1 MNKDF
6 GNMDYAGLEQRITEH
21 AERELAKYREAY
33 PGFAKAV
40 PLLDIHKI
48 TTAITLGC
56 MYSSVSKDQR
66 RVGKSLNF
74 SCLYTPGARWEVPQE
89 SALMKIWTDRE
100 RAELVMHF
108 GITDTATLYSVLV
121 NYFNTNL
128 GRQ

>member
-1 MNKDF
+1 MNKELGQMDF
-6 GNMDYAGLEQRITEH
+6 VGDFTTTEERI
-21 AERELAKYREAY
+21 LKQYRDAY
-33 PGFAKAV
+33 PGMAQAV

-56 MYSSVSKDQR
+56 MYSGVTKDQR

-74 SCLYTPGARWEVPQE
+74 RCLYTPGARWEVPQE

>member
-6 GNMDYAGLEQRITEH
+6 GNMDYAGLEQRIAAHE
-21 AERELAKYREAY
+21 AKHGSL
-33 PGFAKAV
+33 PFAPAHK
-40 PLLDIHKI
+40 LLDIHTI
-48 TTAITLGC
+48 TSAVVLNIP
-56 MYSSVSKDQR
+56 YSAVDKRQR
-66 RVGKSLNF
+66 SNVGKSLNF

-121 NYFNTNL
+121 NHFNTNL

>member
-1 MNKDF
+1 MNKELGQMDF
-6 GNMDYAGLEQRITEH
+6 VGDFTTTEERI
-21 AERELAKYREAY
+21 LKQYRDAY
-33 PGFAKAV
+33 PGMAQAA

-56 MYSSVSKDQR
+56 MYSGVTKDQR

>member
-1 MNKDF
+1 MDF
-6 GNMDYAGLEQRITEH
+6 VGDFTATEERI
-21 AERELAKYREAY
+21 LKQYREAY
-33 PGFAKAV
+33 PGVAQAV

-56 MYSSVSKDQR
+56 MYSGVSKDQR

-74 SCLYTPGARWEVPQE
+74 SSLYTPGARWEVPQE
-89 SALMKIWTDRE
+89 AALMKIWTDRE

>member
-6 GNMDYAGLEQRITEH
+6 GNMDYAGLEQRIAAH
-21 AERELAKYREAY
+21 EAQHGSM
-33 PGFAKAV
+33 PFAPAI
-40 PLLDIHKI
+40 PLLDIHTI
-48 TTAITLGC
+48 TSAIVLC
-56 MYSSVSKDQR
+56 IPYSEVTKRQR
-66 RVGKSLNF
+66 SNVGKELNF
-74 SCLYTPGARWEVPQE
+74 SALYTPGARWEVPQE

>member
-1 MNKDF
+1 MNKELGQMDF
-6 GNMDYAGLEQRITEH
+6 VGDFTTTE
-21 AERELAKYREAY
+21 ERVLKQYRDAY
-33 PGFAKAV
+33 PGMAQAV

-48 TTAITLGC
+48 TTAITLDC
-56 MYSSVSKDQR
+56 MYSGVTKDQR

>member
-1 MNKDF
+1 MNKELGQMDF
-6 GNMDYAGLEQRITEH
+6 VGDFTTTEERI
-21 AERELAKYREAY
+21 LKQYRDAY
-33 PGFAKAV
+33 PGMAQAV

-56 MYSSVSKDQR
+56 MYSGVTKDQR
-66 RVGKSLNF
+66 RVGKSLNL
-74 SCLYTPGARWEVPQE
+74 SCLYTPGVRWEVPQE

>member
-1 MNKDF
+1 MNKELGQMDF
-6 GNMDYAGLEQRITEH
+6 VGDFTTTEERI
-21 AERELAKYREAY
+21 LKQYRDAY
-33 PGFAKAV
+33 PGMAQAV

-56 MYSSVSKDQR
+56 MYSGVTKDQR

-121 NYFNTNL
+121 NYFNTNR

>member
-1 MNKDF
+1 MNKELGQMDF
-6 GNMDYAGLEQRITEH
+6 VGDFTTTEERI
-21 AERELAKYREAY
+21 LKQYRDAY
-33 PGFAKAV
+33 PGMAQAV

-56 MYSSVSKDQR
+56 MYSGVTKDQR

-74 SCLYTPGARWEVPQE
+74 SYLYTPGARWEVPQE

>member
-1 MNKDF
+1 VIKQPGEMDF
-6 GNMDYAGLEQRITEH
+6 VGDFTATEERI
-21 AERELAKYREAY
+21 LKQYRDAF
-33 PGFAKAV
+33 PGMAQAV

-66 RVGKSLNF
+66 RVGKSMNF
-74 SCLYTPGARWEVPQE
+74 GSLYTPGARWEVPQE
-89 SALMKIWTDRE
+89 AALMKIWTDRE

-108 GITDTATLYSVLV
+108 GITDTSTLYQVLV

>member
-1 MNKDF
+1 MNKELGQMDF
-6 GNMDYAGLEQRITEH
+6 VGDFTTTEERI
-21 AERELAKYREAY
+21 LKQYRDAY
-33 PGFAKAV
+33 PGMAQAV

-56 MYSSVSKDQR
+56 MYSGVTKDQR

>member
-1 MNKDF
+1 MNKELGQMDF
-6 GNMDYAGLEQRITEH
+6 VGDFTTTEERI
-21 AERELAKYREAY
+21 LQQYREAY
-33 PGFAKAV
+33 TGVAQAV

-56 MYSSVSKDQR
+56 MYSGVSKDQR
-66 RVGKSLNF
+66 RVGKSLSF
-74 SCLYTPGARWEVPQE
+74 SSLYTPGARWEVPQE
-89 SALMKIWTDRE
+89 AALMKIWTDRE

>member
-1 MNKDF
+1 MNKELGQMDF
-6 GNMDYAGLEQRITEH
+6 VGDFTTTE
-21 AERELAKYREAY
+21 ERALKQYRDAY
-33 PGFAKAV
+33 PGMAQAV

-56 MYSSVSKDQR
+56 MYSGVTKDQR

>member
-1 MNKDF
+1 MNKELGQMDF
-6 GNMDYAGLEQRITEH
+6 VGDFTTTEERI
-21 AERELAKYREAY
+21 LKQYRDAY
-33 PGFAKAV
+33 PGMAQAV

-56 MYSSVSKDQR
+56 MYSGVTKDQR

-74 SCLYTPGARWEVPQE
+74 SSLYTPGARWEVPQE
-89 SALMKIWTDRE
+89 AALMKIWTDRE